1 MIFVLAG
8 TTEARK
14 TVKLLKE
21 NGFQVSASVVSTY
34 GYELLAGNGIAY
46 LNQGI
51 FDKEALIRCLRERET
66 KFLVDATHPFAK
78 EISKLA
84 MEAAGKLGIEYIRLE
99 RQGCE
104 LPDTPLI
111 KKVEDLD
118 EIEQYLQQ
126 GQNVFSTLG
135 SKNLPQI
142 TVMAQKVS
150 ANLTVRVLPVITSI
164 RVCEELGLKPEQVVA
179 LKGPFSKELNK
190 ALFRE
195 YKAQLILTK
204 ESGDIGGFHEK
215 LTAALDLNIQVI
227 VVSRPKLKYPVVVDS
242 PQNVL
247 DYINNRKVGF

>member
-8 TTEARK
+8 TTEARE
-14 TVKLLKE
+14 TIKLLKE

-34 GYELLAGNGIAY
+34 GYELLVGNSIT

-51 FDKEALIRCLRERET
+51 FNKDSLIRCLKEKET
-66 KFLVDATHPFAK
+66 KFLIDATHPFAK

-84 MEAAGKLGIEYIRLE
+84 MEVATELGIEYLRLE

-104 LPDTPLI
+104 FPDTSLI
-111 KKVEDLD
+111 KKVEDLG
-118 EIEQYLQQ
+118 EIEQYLQR

-135 SKNLPQI
+135 SRSLPQI
-142 TVMAQKVS
+142 TTMAQKVV
-150 ANLTVRVLPVITSI
+150 ANLTVRVLPVNASI
-164 RVCEELGLKPEQVVA
+164 RVCEELGLKPEQVIA

-227 VVSRPKLKYPVVVDS
+227 VVSRPKLKYSLVVDS
-242 PQNVL
+242 PQKVL